1 MTHPLFRTYPFIET
15 AFARRFQAML
25 RSARHNRSWHVIVA
39 DPGAGKTTS
48 IRDMQKRAGGRSV
61 LAVVAP
67 KNNDDE
73 QALGDQFLAALGVPI
88 RGHWSTR
95 KPKLMGHLHQYGTE
109 CLVVDDAHDLSMP
122 HLMLLKEVTDQGRLQ
137 YDHPLGLCLVA
148 AGRGNTIPLK
158 EILDQP
164 EPTWLQWRRRLDPLQ
179 PFCRVAGHTSEEVR
193 EILATLE
200 TVFQPL
206 LPQLNLRR
214 WTGSIYD
221 WLTQSALDPTNS
233 GRVTMDNLMKLVLAA
248 LEWSYEAKA
257 PDVQVEWLEQAAEL
271 LVLRHDTFRI
281 IDGDGPGIETEQA
294 SEAERDTA
302 SEIPAQQVS
311 PTNEEQKPPS
321 LPAEQVTQAQSR
333 EKGESQPVA
342 SVNCTFSGVVPI
354 ALQRFEQSGV
364 SLVECP
370 GCGRAWTLSPS
381 GGVLRF
387 KSHKKRKTNTPVTSR
402 RWARGERET
411 DWDVVGR

>member
-1 MTHPLFRTYPFIET
+1 
-15 AFARRFQAML
+15 
-25 RSARHNRSWHVIVA
+25 
-39 DPGAGKTTS
+39 
-48 IRDMQKRAGGRSV
+48 
-61 LAVVAP
+61 
-67 KNNDDE
+67 
-73 QALGDQFLAALGVPI
+73 
-88 RGHWSTR
+88 
-95 KPKLMGHLHQYGTE
+95 MGHLHQSGTE

-122 HLMLLKEVTDQGRLQ
+122 HLMFLKEVTDQGRLQ

-148 AGRGNTIPLK
+148 AGRGNMIPLK

-193 EILATLE
+193 EILTTLE
-200 TVFQPL
+200 MVFQPL

-221 WLTQSALDPTNS
+221 WLTQSVLDPTNS
-233 GRVTMDNLMKLVLAA
+233 GRVTMDNLMKLVIAA

-281 IDGDGPGIETEQA
+281 IDGEGPGVETEQA
-294 SEAERDTA
+294 SGTERDA
-302 SEIPAQQVS
+302 VSEIPVRQVAL
-311 PTNEEQKPPS
+311 PNEEQKPLS
-321 LPAEQVTQAQSR
+321 LPTEQVTQAPSR
-333 EKGESQPVA
+333 KKQEPQPA
-342 SVNCTFSGVVPI
+342 PSVNCTFSGIVPI
-354 ALQRFEQSGV
+354 SLQRFEQSGV
-364 SLVECP
+364 SVVECP

-381 GGVLRF
+381 SGVLRF
-387 KSHKKRKTNTPVTSR
+387 KAHRKRKTNTPNTGR

-411 DWDVVGR
+411 DWDVVGG

>member
-1 MTHPLFRTYPFIET
+1 MIIHLGYVWLLPDVGT
-15 AFARRFQAML
+15 
-25 RSARHNRSWHVIVA
+25 RSRSRKSWTSLSQHGCNGVA
-39 DPGAGKTTS
+39 DEG
-48 IRDMQKRAGGRSV
+48 
-61 LAVVAP
+61 
-67 KNNDDE
+67 
-73 QALGDQFLAALGVPI
+73 
-88 RGHWSTR
+88 
-95 KPKLMGHLHQYGTE
+95 
-109 CLVVDDAHDLSMP
+109 
-122 HLMLLKEVTDQGRLQ
+122 
-137 YDHPLGLCLVA
+137 
-148 AGRGNTIPLK
+148 
-158 EILDQP
+158 
-164 EPTWLQWRRRLDPLQ
+164 PLQ
-179 PFCRVAGHTSEEVR
+179 PFCRVAGHKSCEVR
-193 EILATLE
+193 EVLATLE

-206 LPQLNLRR
+206 LPQINLRR

-257 PDVQVEWLEQAAEL
+257 PDVQVEWLERAAEL

-281 IDGDGPGIETEQA
+281 IDGEGPGVETEQA
-294 SEAERDTA
+294 SEAERDAA

-311 PTNEEQKPPS
+311 PPLGEQKPPS
-321 LPAEQVTQAQSR
+321 LPTEQVTQAPSR
-333 EKGESQPVA
+333 EKEESQPVA

-402 RWARGERET
+402 RWARGEGET
-411 DWDVVGR
+411 DWDVV